1 MDPIID
7 ITPILEGIS
16 GLDIISWFLKAFAI
30 LLSFMFLLYAFIV
43 YRQTEVMNKTITRKS
58 GPLLLF
64 ISFIQIALAVLLIF
78 LSIIVL

>member
-16 GLDIISWFLKAFAI
+16 GVDIIAWFFKAFAI

-58 GPLLLF
+58 GPFLLF